1 MYCSIIIDE
10 KFILSALNII
20 LKYQLSYKSIKRIDN
35 SFKIKVS
42 SLELKEFTALFEKNN
57 IKFTI
62 AYSSKLSFFK
72 HFKYRLGFLIGIF
85 LMVAVL
91 YLSSNLVWRIEIN
104 GNNCLTDEEVIQ
116 ILESSNFKVGTFI
129 PRIDYDEMQ
138 NKILLSTD
146 KLSWIS
152 LNIKGNVAMVE
163 VKETVAHD
171 TNEEN
176 KYTNIVAAES
186 GQIVEIKILN
196 GEKAVEVKDV
206 VKEGD
211 LLISGVSDS
220 QSQGVKYTNARGE
233 IYAIVNKDI
242 EISVPY
248 ENECKIYTGKV
259 YSKKRIKIFSKL
271 INFSLNNN
279 KYDEFYDKIEKE
291 KEILLFGKYKLP
303 IVIYETRYYQYKIEK
318 QVYATNEVI
327 DIAMAK
333 LRHDLEIELKDAELV
348 SKTIKT
354 RNYDGFVTVNCNVY
368 IIKNIAKEVQIVIE
382 EQN

>member
-1 MYCSIIIDE
+1 
-10 KFILSALNII
+10 
-20 LKYQLSYKSIKRIDN
+20 
-35 SFKIKVS
+35 
-42 SLELKEFTALFEKNN
+42 
-57 IKFTI
+57 
-62 AYSSKLSFFK
+62 
-72 HFKYRLGFLIGIF
+72 
-85 LMVAVL
+85 
-91 YLSSNLVWRIEIN
+91 
-104 GNNCLTDEEVIQ
+104 
-116 ILESSNFKVGTFI
+116 
-129 PRIDYDEMQ
+129 
-138 NKILLSTD
+138 
-146 KLSWIS
+146 
-152 LNIKGNVAMVE
+152 MVE

-196 GEKAVEVKDV
+196 GEKAVEVKDI

-271 INFSLNNN
+271 INFSLNNH